1 MKKKFISCIL
11 CMTIILLTSFP
22 VHAERQS
29 IYETAKNFEMTV
41 CKTFM
46 KDIFWDITVSDM
58 SDEDMF
64 DEDHQLGTYADGY
77 DDAGFERNDFDI
89 SYYYD
94 STRDT
99 LLQLFIYKDGRIAYV
114 VWNKFGS
121 ADLAFLGGN
130 YE

>member
-1 MKKKFISCIL
+1 
-11 CMTIILLTSFP
+11 MTIILLTSFP